1 MSFSKL
7 QFYGM
12 LRFTFQKRYIH
23 IHPNTCTH
31 SGTDPKT
38 YTHSGHL
45 YILEESRSCHIAKD
59 ARHLEN
65 HCG

>member
-38 YTHSGHL
+38 YTHSGTDPNTCTHSGWL
-45 YILEESRSCHIAKD
+45 TDLSLES
-59 ARHLEN
+59 
-65 HCG
+65 